1 MNRYWISLSLGQ
13 RCSGSKKIFL
23 AVWYIRWLTLNLLR
37 NKIKSGNRI
46 SPSLVCLRH
55 NDVSGG
61 GSFANKKREIPIN
74 LTARW
79 PQNEKNTLRDGG
91 RSIPQI
97 CQFRYTTA
105 LLRPALVHQRVLLL
119 VTELPKLAK
128 ISQSHPTAFHR
139 LLDTEFGKIFH
150 HYETESVD
158 NDEEWR
164 QVKLATRRPLGARLS
179 TLVSLSQS
187 RGDFPSQPPRIYY
200 ADFLGFLRL
209 KIVNFLS
216 MNTRSVNHHRAS
228 IPSDLFL

>member
-1 MNRYWISLSLGQ
+1 M
-13 RCSGSKKIFL
+13 
-23 AVWYIRWLTLNLLR
+23 R

-79 PQNEKNTLRDGG
+79 PQNEKDTLRDGG
-91 RSIPQI
+91 RTIPQI
-97 CQFRYTTA
+97 CQFWYTTA
-105 LLRPALVHQRVLLL
+105 LFRPAIVNRRVLLL
-119 VTELPKLAK
+119 ATELPTLAK
-128 ISQSHPTAFHR
+128 ILQSHPTACHR
-139 LLDTEFGKIFH
+139 LLETEFGKIFH
-150 HYETESVD
+150 HYETENVD

-200 ADFLGFLRL
+200 ADFLALLRL
-209 KIVNFLS
+209 KIIIFLLL
-216 MNTRSVNHHRAS
+216 NTRFVNHHRAS
-228 IPSDLFL
+228 IPPDLFISTAGAIVVITV